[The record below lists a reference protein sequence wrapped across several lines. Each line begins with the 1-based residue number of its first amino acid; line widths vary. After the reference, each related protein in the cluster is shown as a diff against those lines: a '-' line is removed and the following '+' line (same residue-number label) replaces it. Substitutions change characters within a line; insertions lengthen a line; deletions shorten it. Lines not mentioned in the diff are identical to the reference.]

1 MNAKY
6 LGCDDK
12 KPPNKEVKPLFFFY
26 KQNQD
31 LLLQKKARTSWSFLP
46 LETEHW
52 VNCVGSIFIEHR

>member
-12 KPPNKEVKPLFFFY
+12 KPPNKEVKPLFFY

-31 LLLQKKARTSWSFLP
+31 LLLQKKQGR
-46 LETEHW
+46 
-52 VNCVGSIFIEHR
+52 VGAFFR

>member
-31 LLLQKKARTSWSFLP
+31 LLLQKKQGR
-46 LETEHW
+46 
-52 VNCVGSIFIEHR
+52 VGAFFR